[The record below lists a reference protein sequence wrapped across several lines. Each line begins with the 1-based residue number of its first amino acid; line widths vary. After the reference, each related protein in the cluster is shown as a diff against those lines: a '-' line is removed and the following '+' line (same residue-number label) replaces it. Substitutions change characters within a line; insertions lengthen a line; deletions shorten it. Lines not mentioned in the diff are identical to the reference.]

1 MKKENLKKLTLSAMM
16 IALSTVLSL
25 FKLWEMPLGGA
36 ITPLSMVPVCLIGI
50 TYGTKYA
57 IAPSFLY
64 GVIQMM
70 LSGIFGWGLT
80 PAILIGAILFDYIFA
95 FGVLCLSGI
104 FSKRGTMGAVMGITV
119 ACILRFICHFISGC
133 IFFRSFE
140 IFNNPY
146 LYSVAYNG
154 TFMLPELILTVC
166 GAIVL
171 LKMPIIKKLFNI
183 KG

>member
-171 LKMPIIKKLFNI
+171 LKTPVIKKLFNI

>member
-104 FSKRGTMGAVMGITV
+104 FSKSGTMGAVMGITV
-119 ACILRFICHFISGC
+119 ACILRFVCHFISGC